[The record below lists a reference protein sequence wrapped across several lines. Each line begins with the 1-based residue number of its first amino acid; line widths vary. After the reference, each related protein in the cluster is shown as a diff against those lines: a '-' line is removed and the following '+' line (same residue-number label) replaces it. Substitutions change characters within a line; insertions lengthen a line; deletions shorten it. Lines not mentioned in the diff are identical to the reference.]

1 MKRFF
6 IPFVFIAF
14 ILLSCGGAK
23 ELKTGNV
30 YTDPV
35 YNFSVPCPNGWR
47 HFVYNGETRLRTVY
61 TEYTR
66 SKERSEVL
74 KMDAGIEIDPHI
86 YIKVITG
93 NKDVKQYVDN
103 LKKNYITEFFN
114 LFSKDVYT
122 TSKTITKE
130 EVTTILGTQEAYSF
144 EIKESHINPQQRNPI
159 TQVYGFEVDTIINFT
174 IFKRG
179 ENIYHIEFI
188 CPAIGMKENLKKYQD
203 LINSLSFK

>member
-1 MKRFF
+1 MKRYF
-6 IPFVFIAF
+6 IPFVLIAF
-14 ILLSCGGAK
+14 ILSGCGGGK

-35 YNFSVPCPNGWR
+35 YNFSVTCPDGWR
-47 HFVYNGETRLRTVY
+47 HFTYNGTTRLKTVY

-74 KMDAGIEIDPHI
+74 KMDAGIEVDPHI
-86 YIKVITG
+86 YVKVITG
-93 NKDVKQYVDN
+93 NKDVKQYVDD

-114 LFSKDVYT
+114 LFSKDIYT
-122 TSKTITKE
+122 TNKKVDRE
-130 EVTTILGTQEAYSF
+130 EVNKLLDQDAYSF
-144 EIKESHINPQQRNPI
+144 EINESHINPQQRNPI
-159 TQVYGFEVDTIINFT
+159 TQVYGFEVNTIINFT

-188 CPAIGMKENLKKYQD
+188 CPGIGMKENFKKYQD
-203 LINSLSFK
+203 FIKSLSFK